1 MSNGVGLLSA
11 LSGSIPAPRRTRP
24 ADAGSRPPT
33 RAADRAE
40 SRKTRTQSPETPARS
55 AARSPAAP
63 AKLPK
68 SRGVVPGERRDPGVP
83 TKTSASRPPAAPL
96 SGSIERLK
104 AGDPSRMRLSLNP
117 AALGEVRI
125 DLVVRGSALRAQ
137 VVVETEEA
145 RALIEGRLDDLRDLL
160 RKQGFRVGEIRV
172 ERASAV
178 EEEARA
184 GGLRSHRRQVLDVR
198 A

>member
-1 MSNGVGLLSA
+1 
-11 LSGSIPAPRRTRP
+11 
-24 ADAGSRPPT
+24 
-33 RAADRAE
+33 
-40 SRKTRTQSPETPARS
+40 
-55 AARSPAAP
+55 
-63 AKLPK
+63 
-68 SRGVVPGERRDPGVP
+68 
-83 TKTSASRPPAAPL
+83 
-96 SGSIERLK
+96 
-104 AGDPSRMRLSLNP
+104 MRLSLNP

-184 GGLRSHRRQVLDVR
+184 GGPRSHRRQVLDVR